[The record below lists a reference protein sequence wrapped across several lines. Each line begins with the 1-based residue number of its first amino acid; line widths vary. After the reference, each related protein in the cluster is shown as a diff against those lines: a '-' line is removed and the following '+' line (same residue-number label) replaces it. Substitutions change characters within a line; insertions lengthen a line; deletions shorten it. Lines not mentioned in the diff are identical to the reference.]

1 MRGEQNMIGQNREEK
16 RRRSDGRRE
25 EVEEEEE
32 EQLQGSVAA
41 QKPQRRATCEAV
53 SAR

>member
-1 MRGEQNMIGQNREEK
+1 MKTKQKKKTEGK
-16 RRRSDGRRE
+16 RRRE
-25 EVEEEEE
+25 EEEEE